1 MNRLWVRLSIAFG
14 LVVLLG
20 VVSIA
25 VSYIV
30 LSRADLVDAPLQ
42 VWLEGPRGVLEQLAR
57 YYKKHEGW
65 QDVETFLLGAESALP
80 DSRVVLALHD
90 SASGALFT
98 AHPDLPAHPDESI
111 PVLVEGQARATLDI
125 FRNKALHITPNQ
137 SAFFLARLRDFVLVV
152 AAIGSIV
159 GIVFGVLVS
168 RSLTAP
174 LEQLATAAQAI
185 GARELHRRVAIRG
198 RASQEIVSVA
208 NAFNDMAA
216 ALEKGE
222 TLRRNLVADVAHEL
236 RTPLSVLQGNLLAI
250 LDGVYPLDTQEIAR
264 LYSQTHLL
272 NRLVN
277 DLHELS
283 QAEAKQLRLNVQLV
297 DVTHVLGSVVSAFGP
312 TADEAQVHLELH
324 VAPNLPRALL
334 DPMRLTEVLDNL
346 LGNALR
352 HTPPGGTISL
362 CAEVSGEDLVLTVK
376 DTGEGISA
384 EHLPHVFD
392 RFYRTDRAR
401 SRATGGTGLG
411 LAIVRAIVEMHG
423 GQITA
428 TSDGVPG
435 HGTTFT
441 VRFPALEK
449 T

>member
-25 VSYIV
+25 VSYVV

-65 QDVETFLLGAESALP
+65 QGVEMFLLGAESALP
-80 DSRVVLALHD
+80 DSRVVLALRD
-90 SASGALFT
+90 STSGVLLT
-98 AHPDLPAHPDESI
+98 THPDLPTDPDESI

-152 AAIGSIV
+152 AAIGSVV

-174 LEQLATAAQAI
+174 LEQLAAAAQAI
-185 GARELHRRVAIRG
+185 GARELNRRVAIRG

-297 DVTHVLGSVVSAFGP
+297 DVAQVLASVVNAFSP

-376 DTGEGISA
+376 DTGEGIAA

-401 SRATGGTGLG
+401 SRSTGGTGLG

-428 TSDGVPG
+428 TSDGVAG

-441 VRFPALEK
+441 VRFPALER